1 MKAKLNYNVA
11 IYCRLSRED
20 EEFKESNSITNQKAF
35 ITEYVTKKGWRI
47 FDYYIDDGY
56 TGTSFNRP
64 GFKRMI
70 QDIEE
75 ERIDL
80 VITKDLSR
88 LGRNYITSGYYIE
101 EYFPKKNIRYIAIN
115 DNYDSINGDSDDF
128 VPLKNVINEFYA
140 KDISKKVRATKN
152 YQQKKGIQKR
162 SAYPLYGYA
171 FNQEGQ
177 RIINP
182 ETALIVKRIY
192 HEFLIDRKS
201 LKEICQDLRKEKVL
215 TPAYYNYF
223 TYGKMGSK
231 INLLDEEKKYNW
243 KTHTVETIISTI
255 DYTGCLVTAKTTKIS
270 FKIHNKIKNKK
281 DDRYYFEDA
290 FEPIIDK
297 NTYQQVQELRNK
309 YKYAHELKLLDPLR
323 GLCYCA
329 SCKKKLVFKKNQS
342 IKRPTEK
349 GTIYC
354 KNTECVIKPRVTNE
368 FLHQV
373 LFEELKQFKEY
384 FLLHQDSILQ
394 FASNIENIKKNIPNS
409 HMEEIE
415 LLNKEFAK
423 YDVFLKKLFELY
435 GMDHITLSE
444 YNSRS
449 KEYRDKQIEIQ
460 KRLDELLNLKT
471 KIENI
476 DFVSNTKRL
485 LSLFIN
491 SKLDSIEDMKEEL
504 ILSLI
509 NKIYIGQKKTN
520 KRYHANKGIQI
531 TIEYKY
537 ADEVIRGFIYEQN
550 TIKQQDCGS
559 IHKTI

>member
-1 MKAKLNYNVA
+1 MNTKLNYNVA

-35 ITEYVTKKGWRI
+35 IVEYVTKKGWII

-75 ERIDL
+75 GKIDL

-101 EYFPKKNIRYIAIN
+101 EYFPKRNVRYIAIN
-115 DNYDSINGDSDDF
+115 DTYDSLNDDSDDF
-128 VPLKNVINEFYA
+128 VPLKNVLNEFYA

-162 SAYPLYGYA
+162 SAYPLYGYT
-171 FNQEGQ
+171 FDQEGQ

-192 HEFLIDRKS
+192 YEFLIDRRS
-201 LKEICQDLRKEKVL
+201 IAEICHGLKQDKVL
-215 TPAYYNYF
+215 TPGYYNYF

-231 INLLDEEKKYNW
+231 IDLSNEENKYEW
-243 KTHTVETIISTI
+243 KFHTVEKMISTV
-255 DYTGCLVTAKTTKIS
+255 DYTGCLVTAKTRKLS
-270 FKIHNKIKNKK
+270 FKIHGQKKNKK
-281 DDRYYFEDA
+281 EDKYYFEDSFDA
-290 FEPIIDK
+290 IIDK
-297 NTYQQVQELRNK
+297 ETFNQVQELRNK
-309 YKYAHELKLLDPLR
+309 YKYAHEFKSLDPLR

-349 GTIYC
+349 GIIYC
-354 KNTECVIKPRVTNE
+354 KNKECVIKPRVTNE

-373 LFEELKQFKEY
+373 LFEELKRFKEY
-384 FLLHQDSILQ
+384 FLLHQESILY
-394 FASNIENIKKNIPNS
+394 FVSNIKKNIPNS
-409 HMEEIE
+409 HMEEME

-435 GMDHITLSE
+435 GMGHMTLSE
-444 YNSRS
+444 YHSRS

-460 KRLDELLNLKT
+460 KRLDELLNLKIKT
-471 KIENI
+471 ENI
-476 DFVSNTKRL
+476 DLVSNTKRL

-509 NKIYIGQKKTN
+509 NKIHIDQKKIN
-520 KRYHANKGIQI
+520 ERYHADKGIQI

-550 TIKQQDCGS
+550 TDKQQDCGS